1 VPVPALWGYLCGV
14 ILVACGICLLLNK
27 YARSAAACV
36 GLVMAAL
43 TLFLYVPILLMNS
56 GTEALVEGLNYV
68 ADTLL
73 FGGAL
78 LLLAR
83 ALPKEPTTV
92 AVT

>member
-1 VPVPALWGYLCGV
+1 
-14 ILVACGICLLLNK
+14 
-27 YARSAAACV
+27 
-36 GLVMAAL
+36 MAAL